1 MVTEGGSHPNRID
14 FRTTEATL
22 SKSGDKARRKP
33 LTLIIACKS
42 KDGVVLT
49 SDTRKTDV
57 EEDEVSDFEAKMFN
71 IGSKY
76 AIGCSGKSSDIE
88 DFIDHLTMMFAGN
101 NKDYTESEL
110 FSELRRSVRLFHKQ
124 KRIEAEEEKNT
135 YTYYPFDFTGLF
147 AASVKTESIEPADRF
162 AIYKIYIKDI
172 PLYPKDDVDA
182 YPRRSTE
189 TNPVEKVGICK
200 SIGTGAKAAN
210 SMLNSVIYF
219 VGRRDVSISALSY
232 STVMMLCYLING
244 IVAYGKYTVGGGI
257 RKKLITEDVVRDVP
271 DEEFRVAGKNNLG
284 QLVMHGMKEHPKLK
298 KEGFKIVASLVK
310 VNKEILIDFFAAMSE
325 DKELRST
332 IIKYRPMLID
342 FLNGL
347 KEEDNAE
354 KNDELEASRATD
366 Q

>member
-1 MVTEGGSHPNRID
+1 MVTEGGSPKGID
-14 FRTTEATL
+14 KRATL
-22 SKSGDKARRKP
+22 SKSRAKARRKP

-71 IGSKY
+71 IGDKY
-76 AIGCSGKSSDIE
+76 AIGCSGKNSDID
-88 DFIDHLTMMFAGN
+88 DFIDHLTKMFTEN
-101 NKDYTESEL
+101 RDYTESEL
-110 FSELRRSVRLFHKQ
+110 FSELRRAVRLFHKQ
-124 KRIEAEEEKNT
+124 KRLEAEEEKNT
-135 YTYYPFDFTGLF
+135 YSYYPFDFTGLF
-147 AASVKTESIEPADRF
+147 AASVKTESSEPLDRF
-162 AIYKIYIKDI
+162 AIYKIYVKDI
-172 PLYPKDDVDA
+172 PLYPTDDVDE
-182 YPRRSTE
+182 YPRRATE
-189 TNPVEKVGICK
+189 TNPVEKIGLCK

-210 SMLNSVIYF
+210 SMLNSAIYF

-232 STVMMLCYLING
+232 KTVMMLCYLING
-244 IVAYGKYTVGGGI
+244 IVTYGKYTVGGGI
-257 RKKLITEDVVRDVP
+257 KKKLILEGKVRDVP

-284 QLVMHGMKEHPKLK
+284 QLVMHGIKEHPRLK

-310 VNKEILIDFFAAMSE
+310 VNKEILIDFFAAMSQ

-347 KEEDNAE
+347 KEDDQTEE
-354 KNDELEASRATD
+354 NDELEASR
-366 Q
+366 